1 MLIASFLIFPA
12 SNERYTA
19 VLKKVRYALCPM
31 PYALCPIVPHLSEKG
46 YNLSLISSPQIEPL
60 TFGMS
65 VSDVDILALG
75 ELGHSSLT
83 LAADLLPL

>member
-1 MLIASFLIFPA
+1 MLVVSFLIFPA
-12 SNERYTA
+12 SNET
-19 VLKKVRYALCPM
+19 
-31 PYALCPIVPHLSEKG
+31 
-46 YNLSLISSPQIEPL
+46 YNLPLIRSPQIEPL

-65 VSDVDILALG
+65 VSDVDMLALG